1 LIELAATGC
10 SWAVES
16 VLYRDLK
23 HLANREKAERKNT
36 WPNIISWNDGGMT
49 DNRPDHQR
57 EEQRNHHPSD

>member
-1 LIELAATGC
+1 
-10 SWAVES
+10 
-16 VLYRDLK
+16 LK